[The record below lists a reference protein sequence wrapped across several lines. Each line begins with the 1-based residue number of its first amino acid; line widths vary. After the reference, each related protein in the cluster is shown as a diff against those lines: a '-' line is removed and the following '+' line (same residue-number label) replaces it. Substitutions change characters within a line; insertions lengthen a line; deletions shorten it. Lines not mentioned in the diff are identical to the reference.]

1 MSKAIQSGYYMEYD
15 NKIPSLSYDIK
26 DVSPIVKTYYNK
38 KLKNAKTVEEMLS
51 RPVRYVFYVTELI
64 PNATSCK
71 KHTCYYDSKKLAEEA
86 HKKAVLAFYDQMT
99 KPMLKR
105 LERKTK
111 LTQRE
116 QNKIVDIQN
125 RFKAF

>member
-71 KHTCYYDSKKLAEEA
+71 RHTCYYDSEKSAKEA
-86 HKKAVLAFYDQMT
+86 HQKAVLAFYDQMT

-105 LERKTK
+105 LERKNR
-111 LTQRE
+111 LTFKE
-116 QNKIVDIQN
+116 QNKILEIQN
-125 RFKAF
+125 TFKNF